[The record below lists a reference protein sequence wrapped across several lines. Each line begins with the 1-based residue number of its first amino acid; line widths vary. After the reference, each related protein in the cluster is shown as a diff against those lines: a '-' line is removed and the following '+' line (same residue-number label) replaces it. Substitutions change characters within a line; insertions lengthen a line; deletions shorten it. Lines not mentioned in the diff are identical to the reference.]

1 MAPAPRTDTESSSPY
16 GQELR
21 RQLISFSF
29 YKVMPEWRRLPRAER
44 DEHRREAAEVL
55 RRWSNYS
62 ELSLVTYSTVGL
74 RSDSDF
80 VLWRICYSLE
90 CLQSMTSELLSTR
103 LGGYLQTSYSYLSM
117 TKQSQYQIGPQHE
130 SYDLRGA
137 IKPGAFKYLFLF
149 PMEKTKAWYALPF
162 EERQRMVL
170 DYIRIM
176 GDFPRVRLNVMYSF
190 GLDDQDFIVAIGS
203 DYPEDVLDM
212 VQQMREAESTGYNQR
227 DTPVFTCQRTTIEE
241 MLERLG

>member
-1 MAPAPRTDTESSSPY
+1 MSPLPRTDTESASTY

-29 YKVMPEWRRLPRAER
+29 YKIMPEWRRLARSER
-44 DEHRREAAEVL
+44 DDHRREAAEVL

-62 ELSLVTYSTVGL
+62 ELCLLTYSTVGL
-74 RSDSDF
+74 RSDCDF
-80 VLWRICYSLE
+80 VLWRICYSLD
-90 CLQSMTSELLSTR
+90 CLQTMTSELLSTR

-117 TKQSQYQIGPQHE
+117 TKRSQYQVGPEHQN
-130 SYDLRGA
+130 YDLRGA
-137 IKPGAFKYLFLF
+137 IKPGTFKYLFVF
-149 PMEKTKAWYALPF
+149 PMEKTKALYALPF
-162 EERQRMVL
+162 EERQRMVQ

-176 GDFPRVRLNVMYSF
+176 DDFPRVRLNVMYSF
-190 GLDDQDFIVAIGS
+190 GLDDQDFIVAMGS

>member
-1 MAPAPRTDTESSSPY
+1 MPPATRADSESNYPY
-16 GQELR
+16 SQELR

-29 YKVMPEWRRLPRAER
+29 YKVMPEWRRLPRPER
-44 DEHRREAAEVL
+44 DDHRHEAAEVL

-62 ELSLVTYSTVGL
+62 ELRLITYSTVGL

-90 CLQSMTSELLSTR
+90 CLQTMTSELLATR
-103 LGGYLQTSYSYLSM
+103 LGGYLQTSYSYLAM
-117 TKQSQYQIGPQHE
+117 TKRSQYQIGPEHE
-130 SYDLRGA
+130 AYDLRGA
-137 IKPGAFKYLFLF
+137 IKPGTFKYLFLF

-162 EERQRMVL
+162 EERQRMVH
-170 DYIRIM
+170 DFIRIM
-176 GDFPRVRLNVMYSF
+176 DDFPRVRLNVMYSF

-212 VQQMREAESTGYNQR
+212 VQRMREAESTGYNQR
-227 DTPVFTCQRTTIEE
+227 DTPVFTCQRTTVED

>member
-1 MAPAPRTDTESSSPY
+1 MAPVTRTEAESNSPY
-16 GQELR
+16 SQEVRL
-21 RQLISFSF
+21 QLISFSF
-29 YKVMPEWRRLPRAER
+29 YKVMPEWRRLPRTER
-44 DEHRREAAEVL
+44 DDHRREATEVL

-62 ELSLVTYSTVGL
+62 ELRLITYSTVGL

-80 VLWRICYSLE
+80 ALWRICYSLE
-90 CLQSMTSELLSTR
+90 CLQTMTSELLATR

-117 TKQSQYQIGPQHE
+117 TKRSQYQIGPEHE

-162 EERQRMVL
+162 EERQRMVQ
-170 DYIRIM
+170 DFIRIM
-176 GDFPRVRLNVMYSF
+176 DDFPRVRLNVMYSF

>member
-1 MAPAPRTDTESSSPY
+1 MPPAPRTDTESNSPY
-16 GQELR
+16 SQELR

-29 YKVMPEWRRLPRAER
+29 YKMMPEWRRLPRSER
-44 DEHRREAAEVL
+44 DDHRREAAEVL
-55 RRWSNYS
+55 R
-62 ELSLVTYSTVGL
+62 LTTYSTVGL

-80 VLWRICYSLE
+80 VLWRICYSME
-90 CLQSMTSELLSTR
+90 CLQTMTSELLATR
-103 LGGYLQTSYSYLSM
+103 LGGYLQTSYSYLAM
-117 TKQSQYQIGPQHE
+117 TKRSQYQIGPEHE
-130 SYDLRGA
+130 SYDLRGS

-162 EERQRMVL
+162 EERQRMVH

-176 GDFPRVRLNVMYSF
+176 DDFPRVRLNVMYSF